1 MKTFQQVRMV
11 NLASLV
17 RLFLVISVALLT
29 LLSLT
34 GCGQS
39 YSPPSQTNNPPQTY
53 YSLSTW
59 VSPSGG
65 GSVSPSAGTYAS
77 GTLITLTAV
86 AASGYRFVSWSGDA
100 SGASTMTTI
109 TMNSNKHV
117 IATFASESSG
127 TSGQVLT
134 NPPVTSEQMKLY
146 ITPDDARV
154 RAAVN
159 DVVNRQL
166 RIFTDFEAL
175 RDWVSSHI
183 TYRSDQEVH
192 GVSEYW
198 QLPSET
204 LQRGTGD
211 CEDFAILLCSLFRA
225 YGVPSDQ
232 VYVAVGYSADKTG
245 GHAYLAERWY
255 KGIWE
260 VIESESPALTGILLS
275 DWLTS
280 VSYET
285 AYCFNDQNYIQGLP
299 KLPSGTYEF
308 ELSLLGSTSAV
319 FKRNLNTGQQV
330 KGSVEWLGKQGQQ
343 PPGFSIFGWGLRIY
357 DPNSHAVFSWFGLDL
372 KHSFSYTAQASGLYK
387 VEVYLGFLPVVPL
400 PGRITLDP
408 LDWS

>member
-1 MKTFQQVRMV
+1 
-11 NLASLV
+11 
-17 RLFLVISVALLT
+17 
-29 LLSLT
+29 
-34 GCGQS
+34 
-39 YSPPSQTNNPPQTY
+39 
-53 YSLSTW
+53 
-59 VSPSGG
+59 
-65 GSVSPSAGTYAS
+65 
-77 GTLITLTAV
+77 
-86 AASGYRFVSWSGDA
+86 
-100 SGASTMTTI
+100 
-109 TMNSNKHV
+109 MNSNKHM
-117 IATFASESSG
+117 IATFTSESSG
-127 TSGQVLT
+127 TNGQVLA

-146 ITPDDARV
+146 ITPNDAQV
-154 RAAVN
+154 RAVVN

-183 TYRSDQEVH
+183 SYRSDQEVH

-198 QLPSET
+198 QPPSET

-211 CEDFAILLCSLFRA
+211 CEDFAILLCSLLRA
-225 YGVPSDQ
+225 YGVPLDQ
-232 VYVAVGYSADKTG
+232 VYVAVGYSADRTS
-245 GHAYLAERWY
+245 GHAYLVERWY

-285 AYCFNDQNYIQGLP
+285 TYCFNDRDYIQGLP

-319 FKRNLNTGQQV
+319 FKRNLNAGQQV

-357 DPNSHAVFSWFGLDL
+357 DRNSHVVFSWFGLDL
-372 KHSFSYTAQASGLYK
+372 KHTFSYTAQASGVYK
-387 VEVYLGFLPVVPL
+387 VEVYLGFFPVVPL
-400 PGRITLDP
+400 PGQITLDP

>member
-1 MKTFQQVRMV
+1 MV
-11 NLASLV
+11 NSASLV
-17 RLFLVISVALLT
+17 RLFLVVSVALLT

-34 GCGQS
+34 RCGQS
-39 YSPPSQTNNPPQTY
+39 YSPPSQTNNSPPQTY

-59 VSPSGG
+59 VIPSGG
-65 GSVSPSAGTYAS
+65 GSVSPSAGTYVS

-86 AASGYRFVSWSGDA
+86 AAPGYRFVSWSGDA
-100 SGASTMTTI
+100 SGTSTMTTI
-109 TMNSNKHV
+109 TMNSNEHV

-127 TSGQVLT
+127 TSGQVLA
-134 NPPVTSEQMKLY
+134 NPPVTSEQKKLY
-146 ITPDDARV
+146 ITPNDAQV
-154 RAAVN
+154 RAVVN

-183 TYRSDQEVH
+183 SYCSDQEVH

-198 QLPSET
+198 QLPNET

-211 CEDFAILLCSLFRA
+211 CEDFAILLCSLLRA

-232 VYVAVGYSADKTG
+232 LYVAIGYSADKTS
-245 GHAYLAERWY
+245 GHAYLAEKWY

-260 VIESESPALTGILLS
+260 VIESEAPALTGILLS

-308 ELSLLGSTSAV
+308 ELSLLGSASAV
-319 FKRNLNTGQQV
+319 FERNLNTGQQV

-343 PPGFSIFGWGLRIY
+343 PPGFPIFGWGLKVY
-357 DPNSHAVFSWFGLDL
+357 DPNERIAFSWFGGDL
-372 KHSFSYTAQASGLYK
+372 EYSFSYTAQTSGVHK
-387 VEVYLGFLPVVPL
+387 VEVYLGFIPVVPL
-400 PGRITLDP
+400 PGQITLDP
-408 LDWS
+408 LDWN